1 MRRVNPAVTVSV
13 RRNGF
18 RIKTISRL
26 KFEAG
31 PEIAGWVN
39 YRGKVHPVFKD
50 PGGALFLDEDGWVS
64 SRRYPLTLGDGD
76 FKPRKPGGFRF

>member
-1 MRRVNPAVTVSV
+1 MRRVHPPVTLSV

-18 RIKTISRL
+18 RIRTISRI

-39 YRGKVHPVFKD
+39 YRNKIHPVFKD

-64 SRRYPLTLGDGD
+64 SRRYPLTFEDGV
-76 FKPRKPGGFRF
+76 KKPGGFRF

>member
-1 MRRVNPAVTVSV
+1 MRRVNPPVTISV
-13 RRNGF
+13 RRAGF
-18 RIKTISRL
+18 RLRTISRI
-26 KFEAG
+26 KFAAG

-64 SRRYPLTLGDGD
+64 SRRYPLTFEGGA
-76 FKPRKPGGFRF
+76 KKPGGFRF

>member
-1 MRRVNPAVTVSV
+1 MRRISPPVKISV

-18 RIKTISRL
+18 RVHTIARL

-39 YRGKVHPVFKD
+39 YRNKVYPLFKD
-50 PGGALFLDEDGWVS
+50 PGGALYLDEDGWVS
-64 SRRYPLTLGDGD
+64 TRSYPLTRCEDHS
-76 FKPRKPGGFRF
+76 PKPGGFRF